1 MYRVIG
7 VNEYGEVY
15 LSNGLLQPYKEN
27 ISSSIKEFEDLS
39 FAKDYAL
46 GLVNSYPQIHCEI
59 WRENELLSVIQDD
72 VYWDWHKKHC
82 EEWKQLNIKGKR
94 VASIIQNFGLAL
106 IGVLLAVVAYITS
119 EMSFWAKLII
129 FPIFTIVFFGFMPKF
144 IGKIL

>member
-27 ISSSIKEFEDLS
+27 ISSSIKEFEDLNS
-39 FAKDYAL
+39 AKDYAL
-46 GLVNSYPQIHCEI
+46 SLIKSYPQIHCEI
-59 WRENELLSVIQDD
+59 WSENELLSVIQDD
-72 VYWDWHKKHC
+72 LYWDWQKKHC

-94 VASIIQNFGLAL
+94 VAFFIENLGLTL

-119 EMSFWAKLII
+119 DMSFWAKLII
-129 FPIFTIVFFGFMPKF
+129 FPIFTIVFFGFIPKLT
-144 IGKIL
+144 GKIL